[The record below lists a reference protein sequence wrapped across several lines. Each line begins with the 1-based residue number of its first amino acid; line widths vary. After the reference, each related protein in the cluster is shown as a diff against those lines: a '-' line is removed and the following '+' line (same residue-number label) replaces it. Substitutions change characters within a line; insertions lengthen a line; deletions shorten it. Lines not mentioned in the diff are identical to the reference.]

1 MKFLVVCSIFL
12 FGGIR
17 SPKEKPRSSRF
28 GAFSHSDADMERT
41 KPKNAGWRSFRFGF
55 VSDKK
60 KPDEEEHRHTPETC
74 KQEKC
79 GCGCSVTV
87 VDVEMLDKQ

>member
-1 MKFLVVCSIFL
+1 
-12 FGGIR
+12 
-17 SPKEKPRSSRF
+17 
-28 GAFSHSDADMERT
+28 MERT
-41 KPKNAGWRSFRFGF
+41 KPMNAGWRSFRFGF

>member
-1 MKFLVVCSIFL
+1 
-12 FGGIR
+12 
-17 SPKEKPRSSRF
+17 
-28 GAFSHSDADMERT
+28 MERA

-79 GCGCSVTV
+79 GCGCSVMV